1 MINLMD
7 MNLIL
12 QTIGLII
19 LEMSLLSQVIQ
30 RIKIGQIILI
40 YLMIRK

>member
-30 RIKIGQIILI
+30 RIKIGRIILI
-40 YLMIRK
+40 YLMIKK